1 MEGNFNEEKPTK
13 EQIRMVQSVVE
24 EIRIEFGDLKV
35 YEHGELQG
43 ESSGCA
49 GKNFDTSLLAQPVV
63 IEGKGDQA
71 SKIASYAY
79 NICMS
84 YTGDVEMIY

>member
-1 MEGNFNEEKPTK
+1 MEGNFNKEKPTR
-13 EQIRMVQSVVE
+13 EQLLKVQQLVD
-24 EIRIEFGDLKV
+24 EIRTEYGDLKV

-49 GKNFDTSLLAQPVV
+49 GKNFDTSLLAQPVI

-79 NICMS
+79 NLCKG